1 MDLLSPDELPND
13 LAKLRPMLK
22 KVMADLREAEV
33 TSKSAQHVFEKKLA
47 KKNIPILTANRE
59 LLKRKIQEVE
69 TENAAKLQQDRQQMN
84 DHATIAKKINPDT
97 TEEDA
102 RVEEKFGEQNFRVL
116 SEMRILTKI
125 KVAILDLVG

>member
-69 TENAAKLQQDRQQMN
+69 TENAAKLQQDLQQMD